1 MRLALAQINPTVGD
15 VPGNEALAREAIERA
30 RAAGADIV
38 ILPELCLLGYP
49 PRDLLFREG
58 VIEACESA
66 AERLACETKDHI
78 ALIGHPRRSAP
89 GSRKSAHN
97 SVTIARDGRVIGV
110 YDKRLLPGYD
120 VFDEDRYFEPGTR
133 PFTFEHAGARIGVLV
148 CEDLWRAHDVA
159 GGARLVPS
167 IADDPVAQA
176 ESLGCSL
183 LLVPSASPFVIGKGA
198 RHAAHLSAL
207 ARKHRVTIAL
217 VNQVGANDD
226 LIFDGRSMIVAP
238 ESGVIAAAKP
248 FEPDLLVIDL
258 DDRPPRG
265 NVSIDGDAMA
275 ELWRALVLGVRD
287 YVRNTGHRGA
297 IVGLS
302 GGIDSALTAAI
313 AAAAIGAANVHG
325 VLMPSRYSSPG
336 SITDAENLARSLKL
350 GRVETVSIESVHAAF
365 ESLLAK
371 PLGERARGL
380 TDENV
385 QARVRGV
392 ILMAASNATGALVLA
407 TGNKSEMATGYTT
420 LYGDMCGALALLGDV
435 YKTQVW
441 DLARWIN
448 ANHRAAGFD
457 APPIPQSSIDKV
469 PSAEL
474 RPNQTDQD
482 TLPPYPVLDEII
494 RRFVDFEQTPERI
507 ARETTF
513 DRAMVERWCRVI
525 DRNEYK
531 RKQAAIVLKV
541 SPRAFGPGRP
551 MPAAMKSGF

>member
-30 RAAGADIV
+30 RGGGADVV

-58 VIEACESA
+58 VIEACEGA
-66 AERLACETKDHI
+66 AERLARDTRGI
-78 ALIGHPRRSAP
+78 AALIPHPRRSAP

-97 SVTIARDGRVIGV
+97 SVTIARDGRAIGA

-120 VFDEDRYFEPGTR
+120 VFDEDRYFEPGTQ
-133 PFTFEHAGARIGVLV
+133 PFTFDYAGVRLGVLI

-159 GGARLVPS
+159 GGERLVPS
-167 IADDPVAQA
+167 IADDPVAHTA
-176 ESLGCSL
+176 SLGCKAI
-183 LLVPSASPFVIGKGA
+183 LVPSASPFVLGKGA

-207 ARKHRVTIAL
+207 AKKHGVTIAL

-226 LIFDGRSMIVAP
+226 LIFDGRSMLVT
-238 ESGVIAAAKP
+238 SGDGVIAAAKP
-248 FEPDLLVIDL
+248 FESDLLAIDL
-258 DDRPPRG
+258 DDRSPRG

-287 YVRNTGHRGA
+287 YVRKTGYRGA

-302 GGIDSALTAAI
+302 GGIDSALTATI
-313 AAAAIGAANVHG
+313 ATAALGAANVHG

-336 SITDAENLARSLKL
+336 SITDAEALARSLKL
-350 GRVETVSIESVHAAF
+350 GRVETVSMESVHAAF

-371 PLGERARGL
+371 PLGEQARGL

-385 QARVRGV
+385 QARLRGV
-392 ILMAASNATGALVLA
+392 ILMAASNAAGSLVLA

-420 LYGDMCGALALLGDV
+420 LYGDMCGALAVLGDV

-441 DLARWIN
+441 DLSRWVN

-457 APPIPQSSIDKV
+457 APPIPRASIDKV

-494 RRFVDFEQTPERI
+494 RRFVDFEQHPDRI
-507 ARETTF
+507 ARETGCEA
-513 DRAMVERWCRVI
+513 AMVERWCRVI

-531 RKQAAIVLKV
+531 RMQAAIVLKV

-551 MPAAMKSGF
+551 MPAAMKSAF